1 MWLIVRPLKRPFIGV
16 LETHPFQSVPV
27 PRRTQSM
34 DENLPKLVFRT
45 ISSSN
50 RYNRSYW
57 KFRSVVSDKKQ
68 FAFSW
73 NVSADWTGIVC
84 KTYCE
89 ILLSRLIYLLI
100 ESTVRNFIF
109 LDSVYWKEILIQS
122 LRTNVNATF
131 HLQFFFYI
139 YIIKF
144 CFFSFFFL
152 NIVAIKR
159 NCNDSVDI
167 LSTSSVVHR
176 LRNYWKL
183 VDSTNYVFWNR
194 KSVVHH
200 TVHLWEI
207 QLVYL
212 VRVKHYYVKQN

>member
-1 MWLIVRPLKRPFIGV
+1 MKIYWNSC
-16 LETHPFQSVPV
+16 FQLSP
-27 PRRTQSM
+27 
-34 DENLPKLVFRT
+34 
-45 ISSSN
+45 N
-50 RYNRSYW
+50 RFNRSYR
-57 KFRSVVSDKKQ
+57 KFRSVVSDKNQ

-73 NVSADWTGIVC
+73 NVSADRTGIVC

-89 ILLSRLIYLLI
+89 ILSSTLIYLLI
-100 ESTVRNFIF
+100 ESTARNSIF
-109 LDSVYWKEILIQS
+109 LDSVYWKEILIHS

-131 HLQFFFYI
+131 RLQVFFYI
-139 YIIKF
+139 CIIKF
-144 CFFSFFFL
+144 CLFF

-167 LSTSSVVHR
+167 LSTSSVVHC
-176 LRNYWKL
+176 LTNYWKL
-183 VDSTNYVFWNR
+183 VDLTNYVFWNR

-212 VRVKHYYVKQN
+212 VYVKHYYVKQN